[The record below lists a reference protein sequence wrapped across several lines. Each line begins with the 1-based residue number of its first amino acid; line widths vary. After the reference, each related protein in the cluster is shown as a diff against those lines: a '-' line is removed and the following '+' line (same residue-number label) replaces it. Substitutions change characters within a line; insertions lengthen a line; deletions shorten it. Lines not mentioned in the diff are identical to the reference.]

1 MVKSKVIVIGGGL
14 SGLIS
19 SYELL
24 KRGYDVEIIESS
36 DSVGGLAKSIPWN
49 GDYIDL
55 GPHIYHTPDKDIEK
69 YWKKEFKNLL
79 FEREHWA
86 KNYKND
92 DFYDYPI
99 SRQFINSL
107 DSSTKK

>member
-69 YWKKEFKNLL
+69 YWKKNLKIFFL
-79 FEREHWA
+79 KENIGLKITKMTIFM
-86 KNYKND
+86 
-92 DFYDYPI
+92 I
-99 SRQFINSL
+99 TQFQDNLSIH
-107 DSSTKK
+107 